1 MSELALTI
9 GVERDGLRDMLETVA
24 LARETDA
31 EAAHDHRYA
40 EAARNIRLIAATMHQ
55 VDDEVML
62 DVAVINKASDGMA
75 SKLIAARLLAIG
87 FRVAAVWQRGRV
99 LRIVRDHDREG
110 AKEEAAMTGG
120 ARCGA
125 CRASRS

>member
-1 MSELALTI
+1 MSDLALTI

-62 DVAVINKASDGMA
+62 DVAVINKAGDGMA

-87 FRVAAVWQRGRV
+87 FELPPFGSAGEFFA
-99 LRIVRDHDREG
+99 LFATMIE
-110 AKEEAAMTGG
+110 K
-120 ARCGA
+120 ARK
-125 CRASRS
+125 RRLQ